1 MGLRDLLAFLTSLP
15 LGGGNL
21 EGAARSIHLAPLAGL
36 VVGIAV
42 AAPYWLLL
50 QTAPPSVAA
59 AVAIASHLIATGGLH
74 LDGFADYSEALL
86 ARARGEAAE
95 RIIRDPRRGGMA
107 LAAVST
113 LVAARLGLLI
123 SGPHPALVA
132 SSYVAAGWSLHLY
145 LALHPEPREA
155 VRQGLGEFFRAH
167 AGGPSKMLVS
177 TILTLA
183 LAIVLAVISGNP
195 WVLTAMIAAPVAAF
209 LVTRDSASRL
219 GRASGDAAGLV
230 YEVTQITT
238 LAAAI
243 VITR

>member
-15 LGGGNL
+15 LGGGSL

-42 AAPYWLLL
+42 TAPYLLLL
-50 QTAPPSVAA
+50 QTALPSVAA
-59 AVAIASHLIATGGLH
+59 ATAIASHLIATGGLH

-95 RIIRDPRRGGMA
+95 RILRDPRRGGMA

-123 SGPHPALVA
+123 SEPHPALVA

-145 LALHPEPREA
+145 LALHPEPSEA
-155 VRQGLGEFFRAH
+155 GRRRLGEFFRAH
-167 AGGPSKMLVS
+167 AGGLRKMLVS
-177 TILTLA
+177 TILALA
-183 LAIVLAVISGNP
+183 LATGLSLLSGNP
-195 WVLTAMIAAPVAAF
+195 MVLTAMIAAPVTAF
-209 LVTRDSASRL
+209 LVSRDSASRL

-230 YEVTQITT
+230 YEVTQVIV
-238 LAAAI
+238 LATAI